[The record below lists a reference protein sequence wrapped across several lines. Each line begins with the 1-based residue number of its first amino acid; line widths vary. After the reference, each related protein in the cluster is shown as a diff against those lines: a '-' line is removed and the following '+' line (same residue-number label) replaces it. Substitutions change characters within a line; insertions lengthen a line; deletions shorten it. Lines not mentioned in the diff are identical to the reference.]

1 MARQALQTG
10 GGAPTILNAANEV
23 AVEFFLNGALAF
35 LDIPKLVE
43 SVLSNISIEP
53 LESLDHVMEVDA
65 KARVEATQRASR
77 RN

>member
-1 MARQALQTG
+1 
-10 GGAPTILNAANEV
+10 
-23 AVEFFLNGALAF
+23 
-35 LDIPKLVE
+35 
-43 SVLSNISIEP
+43 LSNISIEP